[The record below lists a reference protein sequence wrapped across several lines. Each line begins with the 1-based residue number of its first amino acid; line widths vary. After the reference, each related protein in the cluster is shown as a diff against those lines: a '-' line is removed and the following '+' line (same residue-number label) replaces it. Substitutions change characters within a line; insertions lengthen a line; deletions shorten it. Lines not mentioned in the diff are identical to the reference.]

1 MPFPVA
7 PPSDPYQV
15 PSAFARYPSSYA
27 GSAKSSQHRRN
38 GNGSRITRKVCA
50 TALVEICNLKFLFV
64 FARLLVTWNRAV
76 FEEFLPTTWAAL
88 LRTLV
93 KENEVEDIWSAW
105 PALEATNG
113 SGYWSQILPN
123 LMKRVLD
130 LDLSVFP
137 AFPNAEHYVSLSSA
151 LIASESDEV
160 VVLRAL
166 TNVGLALVRLP
177 RHLQSALPF
186 ASRDLLLHP
195 TRVSNALMVCS
206 ICGNCGE
213 H

>member
-1 MPFPVA
+1 
-7 PPSDPYQV
+7 
-15 PSAFARYPSSYA
+15 
-27 GSAKSSQHRRN
+27 
-38 GNGSRITRKVCA
+38 
-50 TALVEICNLKFLFV
+50 LFV
-64 FARLLVTWNRAV
+64 FTRLLVTWNRAV

-88 LRTLV
+88 LRILV
-93 KENEVEDIWSAW
+93 EENEVGDIWSAW

-151 LIASESDEV
+151 LIASEGDEV

-177 RHLQSALPF
+177 RHLQSALLF
-186 ASRDLLLHP
+186 ASHDLFLHP
-195 TRVSNALMVCS
+195 TRVSNALMVCY
-206 ICGNCGE
+206 ICGNCGV